1 MSETL
6 NKEEEDEEG
15 EEEEDEEE
23 KKETESISKSGMG
36 EAKKDDD
43 KTKSA
48 AQEEIKSTFGD
59 HPRVSSAK
67 KYRFED
73 LEPTHR
79 PIFNTKSKSIRAE
92 ERFSMSAQE
101 YLDAFKV
108 STILQ
113 DAFKTILD
121 RRGDNAKTLFVQY
134 LDSTLKGEHILL
146 REHAFINA
154 SSLNR
159 KCFLQQVRKVFH
171 TTPWYKVV
179 TALDYLQLLTLI
191 WSDFPKSLMIEA
203 VKVLPVS
210 ESSSPSTQTGEEIL
224 FEKYDLFDLQWSIWI
239 FFYFHEFMDGV
250 KTIFQESQKSS
261 GFDPEE
267 ECSVLTIYTAACN
280 FVQRQKGSLCP
291 LPTVENIIE
300 TLIYDTKLIDRLRD
314 EPLVLADDI
323 SSELSGS
330 INYRKFWLGM
340 IKNKNLIL
348 SIYDP
353 VFNKRLIEKID
364 TLKKMAEEHTQ
375 VTMKEQI
382 KRTKS
387 KKRKA

>member
-6 NKEEEDEEG
+6 NKEDEDEEG

-23 KKETESISKSGMG
+23 KKDSDSMTKTAINDSRKDEDK
-36 EAKKDDD
+36 AKALQEE
-43 KTKSA
+43 TKSPY
-48 AQEEIKSTFGD
+48 GD
-59 HPRVSSAK
+59 NPRVSSAK
-67 KYRFED
+67 KYRFEE
-73 LEPTHR
+73 LEQTYR

-92 ERFSMSAQE
+92 ERFTMSAQE
-101 YLDAFKV
+101 YLDTFKV

-203 VKVLPVS
+203 VKVLPVA
-210 ESSSPSTQTGEEIL
+210 ESSAPSAQTGEEIL
-224 FEKYDLFDLQWSIWI
+224 FEKFELFDLQCSIWI

-250 KTIFQESQKSS
+250 KTIFQESQKAS

-267 ECSVLTIYTAACN
+267 ECSVFTIYTAAWN
-280 FVQRQKGSLCP
+280 FIQRQKGSLCP

-300 TLIYDTKLIDRLRD
+300 TLIYDTKLIDKLKD
-314 EPLVLADDI
+314 EPLVLADDL

-330 INYRKFWLGM
+330 ISYRKFCIGM
-340 IKNKNLIL
+340 IKNKNVIL